1 MPDDPN
7 EYATS
12 YLWNEVLLPDN
23 LLKILARYVH
33 LQIEEKEDWQGKKYK
48 KETLIFPRYHQW
60 DVVNRLLD
68 AAKEE
73 GPGQKY
79 LIQHSAGSGKS
90 NSIAW
95 TAHQLSSLYTDDGRQ
110 AVPFGDR
117 RHRPHG
123 AR

>member
-1 MPDDPN
+1 MSTK
-7 EYATS
+7 YATG

-23 LLKILARYVH
+23 LLNILARYVH
-33 LQIEEKEDWQGKKYK
+33 LQIEEEEDWQGQKYK
-48 KETLIFPRYHQW
+48 KERLIFPAITSGMWSTRW
-60 DVVNRLLD
+60 SN
-68 AAKEE
+68 AARSE

-95 TAHQLSSLYTDDGRQ
+95 TAHQLSSLYDDARQQ
-110 AVPFGDR
+110 AVPLGDR
-117 RHRPHG
+117 RHRPHR